1 MKYVHDCLACLVSKP
16 LNHKLHSKMHT
27 VVVPDSVLEVWGGN
41 DNQLFL
47 VTGSCYWFLLLVL
60 VTGDHPMIM
69 MATKIS
75 LGT

>member
-47 VTGSCYWFLLLVL
+47 VTGSCYW
-60 VTGDHPMIM
+60 
-69 MATKIS
+69 
-75 LGT
+75 